1 MGKAKGLLGKY
12 GASYFLLSF
21 WLILFLVFTVI
32 PIAISVVMSFTDF
45 DMVRLPRFVGLQNYT
60 TLFLDDD
67 IFIKSL
73 GNTLFYALVTGP
85 AGYLLSFL
93 VAWLLSETSRGV
105 RAVLMLIFYAPTLAG
120 NVYMV
125 WTDVY
130 KRQGIFGGNGAHHA
144 FALFVG
150 KQILPEV
157 PDQHPGGDLYLVRS
171 EKSQKRV
178 GIVVLEQ
185 PLVDTGGRDVYRSRV
200 VDRQLGGL
208 EFRVVG
214 QQIGLRLEQR
224 PADNA
229 VGVHRHHPA
238 GAGVADIQ
246 QVTRCPQP
254 FRSGKRLLF
263 PVRCDDGVDDSVQR
277 QIAVQ
282 HDDPVVAGVGY
293 IQALLL
299 VHRHIPGI
307 LKGADAQLFPIKHP
321 TAYVTR
327 WGADRFPLLVVLVA
341 FPDLQRQGGWAG
353 QQSRQTDGEG
363 GGPYV
368 LIQLVAPLIP

>member
-125 WTDVY
+125 WTY
-130 KRQGIFGGNGAHHA
+130 IFSGDSYGMLNSLLLRLGLIADPIQWLNDPAYNSIVVIVVILWMSMGAGFLSFVAGFQQLNVSLFEAGAIDGVRNRWQELWHITLPQMVPQLLIGAVLSISSA
-144 FALFVG
+144 FAVGYQNALLTGNPSTDYSTHTVLLHMTDYGYTRCEMGYACAVAVVLFVLMVG
-150 KQILPEV
+150 TW
-157 PDQHPGGDLYLVRS
+157 LVINR
-171 EKSQKRV
+171 
-178 GIVVLEQ
+178 
-185 PLVDTGGRDVYRSRV
+185 
-200 VDRQLGGL
+200 
-208 EFRVVG
+208 
-214 QQIGLRLEQR
+214 GLRRMSSE
-224 PADNA
+224 
-229 VGVHRHHPA
+229 
-238 GAGVADIQ
+238 
-246 QVTRCPQP
+246 
-254 FRSGKRLLF
+254 
-263 PVRCDDGVDDSVQR
+263 
-277 QIAVQ
+277 
-282 HDDPVVAGVGY
+282 
-293 IQALLL
+293 
-299 VHRHIPGI
+299 
-307 LKGADAQLFPIKHP
+307 
-321 TAYVTR
+321 
-327 WGADRFPLLVVLVA
+327 
-341 FPDLQRQGGWAG
+341 
-353 QQSRQTDGEG
+353 
-363 GGPYV
+363 
-368 LIQLVAPLIP
+368 

>member
-125 WTDVY
+125 WTY
-130 KRQGIFGGNGAHHA
+130 IFSGDSYGMLNSLLLRLGLIADPIQWLNDPAYNSIVVIVVILWMSMGAGFLSFVAGFQQLNVSLFEAGAIDGVRNRWQELWHITLPQMVPQLLIGAVLSISSA
-144 FALFVG
+144 FAVGYQNALLTGNPSTDYSTHTVLLHMTDYGYTRFEMGYACAVAVVLFVLMVG
-150 KQILPEV
+150 TW
-157 PDQHPGGDLYLVRS
+157 LVINR
-171 EKSQKRV
+171 
-178 GIVVLEQ
+178 
-185 PLVDTGGRDVYRSRV
+185 
-200 VDRQLGGL
+200 
-208 EFRVVG
+208 
-214 QQIGLRLEQR
+214 GLRRMSSE
-224 PADNA
+224 
-229 VGVHRHHPA
+229 
-238 GAGVADIQ
+238 
-246 QVTRCPQP
+246 
-254 FRSGKRLLF
+254 
-263 PVRCDDGVDDSVQR
+263 
-277 QIAVQ
+277 
-282 HDDPVVAGVGY
+282 
-293 IQALLL
+293 
-299 VHRHIPGI
+299 
-307 LKGADAQLFPIKHP
+307 
-321 TAYVTR
+321 
-327 WGADRFPLLVVLVA
+327 
-341 FPDLQRQGGWAG
+341 
-353 QQSRQTDGEG
+353 
-363 GGPYV
+363 
-368 LIQLVAPLIP
+368 